1 MWDSIYSMLAILIK
15 TLFRNNKKNYFFLLV
30 GFTLASLFL
39 TQVFVVT
46 ESNELAIRKY
56 IYEEGFTSASIS
68 CSAQLAYYD
77 YYFNNNNSF
86 EGYTLPSEFNNV
98 IRAEIEQS
106 PLTEKLPLSSTNF
119 RYYDASAILDNGY
132 HTGSLPIYVIPNEI
146 FQYITPFANWEKSNV
161 SLEDFNILLVASS
174 ALSPSSH
181 SFPYNTLFNQENV
194 TVAVIDN
201 DVYYSNPITF
211 NFTHKI
217 TYESNDFNEI
227 GKMLNTYLFNWFDS
241 GLVITEKLFQQ
252 LLSSINATNYIN
264 NFKSTRIFANARAIH
279 DYTKLEYTLEE
290 YKQIATL
297 RGQIRDNLLEKMPLI
312 TELKVFGATSAD
324 AVTLTSYYENFNV
337 QFRWEQLRLSFLAIP
352 IVLLLCF
359 SIYYENQIF
368 NSAQKKLTE
377 FFRTHGISR
386 TKFLTSEL
394 VLLVIFALVGLVV
407 GASLAIPVAL
417 LGYSSVGFLA
427 TTATAPIVITG
438 YALQQTAIVYCSILV
453 LFIVPFFINRS
464 RSFIPSNRPRE
475 RRLTARTSQIIS
487 LITSSTIALT
497 LLTVMIFVP
506 PDAYAHQYS
515 TYLSIYF
522 GMSLLTISSLVFT
535 INLLL
540 EYSIQYFSKNLQKK
554 RNNLVSFS
562 LRNITINK
570 ERFKQGLLIFTTGF
584 LVTVLFMSLS
594 FGLTATKSD
603 EARYFTGGD
612 ARISVTSDADILS
625 LTQSLP
631 STIAF
636 TEISKINTLNAFNRH
651 VLSFYIID
659 TATFPNTAYYP
670 SSDIGLS
677 LQKAM
682 KYLEQTNSCLI
693 GFERANEIGLS
704 IGQEYSLKI
713 IEDDVSFI
721 QKLEIEDFVN
731 SWPFLMYERKI
742 LSTTIDFNDPLELI
756 ISSTTSQYLFNSSE
770 GITSNRYLLL
780 DFTNYNSDLEIIQTL
795 VQESEELADL
805 VTYQEEYQDY
815 INDPMVRI
823 TVNFTLFGGILA
835 LLVTISSLFFYTQ
848 KMFID
853 QNEQIHLYLSIGAV
867 KKQIKALFF
876 IEVLVLV
883 LLGTVTGLLLG
894 ILSLN
899 FLSKIAIS
907 PSFIGSFSPRVSS
920 LLVII
925 SCVFV
930 VGIGLSLLIAYMS
943 INWNIK
949 RELKQYYSSEERKIG
964 N

>member
-1 MWDSIYSMLAILIK
+1 MFVTLIK

-30 GFTLASLFL
+30 GFTMASLFL

-56 IYEEGFTSASIS
+56 IYEEGFTSASIR
-68 CSAQLAYYD
+68 CSSQLAFYD

-86 EGYTLPSEFNNV
+86 EGYTMPSEFNNV
-98 IRAEIEQS
+98 IREEIEQS
-106 PLTEKLPLSSTNF
+106 PLTEKMPLSSTTF
-119 RYYDASAILDNGY
+119 RYYEARAILDEGY
-132 HTGSLPIYVIPNEI
+132 PTGSIPIYVIPNEI
-146 FQYITPFANWEKSNV
+146 FQYITPFANWVKDNT

-174 ALSPSSH
+174 ALSPTSSH

-194 TVAVIDN
+194 TLAKIDN
-201 DVYYSNPITF
+201 DIFYSNPITF

-217 TYESNDFNEI
+217 AYETNDFNEI
-227 GKMLNTYLFNWFDS
+227 CKMLNTYLYSSTDS

-252 LLSSINATNYIN
+252 LLSSINATNYID
-264 NFKSTRIFANARAIH
+264 NFKSRRIFANAQVIR
-279 DYTKLEYTLEE
+279 DYTKLECTLEE

-324 AVTLTSYYENFNV
+324 AVTLASYYENFIV
-337 QFRWEQLRLSFLAIP
+337 EFRWEQLRLSFLAIP

-394 VLLVIFALVGLVV
+394 ALLLLFAFVGLVV
-407 GASLAIPVAL
+407 GVSLAIPVAL

-438 YALQQTAIVYCSILV
+438 YALQQTAIVYSSIV
-453 LFIVPFFINRS
+453 ALFIIPFFIDRS
-464 RSFIPSNRPRE
+464 RSFIPSNQPRE
-475 RRLTARTSQIIS
+475 RRLTAKTSQIIS
-487 LITSSTIALT
+487 LVASSTIT
-497 LLTVMIFVP
+497 LSLLAAMIFVP
-506 PDAYAHQYS
+506 ADAYAHQYS

-522 GMSLLTISSLVFT
+522 VMSLLTICSLAFT
-535 INLLL
+535 INLIL
-540 EYSIQYFSKNLQKK
+540 EYSIRYLSKNLQKK
-554 RNNLVSFS
+554 RNNIIGFS
-562 LRNITINK
+562 LRNIAINK

-594 FGLTATKSD
+594 FGLTASKSD
-603 EARYFTGGD
+603 EARYFTGAD
-612 ARISVTSDADILS
+612 ARISVASDADISS

-631 STIAF
+631 STISF
-636 TEISKINTLNAFNRH
+636 TEVSKINTLNAFNRH

-670 SSDIGLS
+670 SGDVGLS
-677 LQKAM
+677 IRKAM
-682 KYLEQTNSCLI
+682 NYLEQTNSCLI
-693 GFERANEIGLS
+693 GFKRANEIGLN
-704 IGQEYSLKI
+704 IGQDYSFKI
-713 IEDDVSFI
+713 IEDDVTFI

-731 SWPFLMYERKI
+731 SWPFFMYEREI
-742 LSTTIDFNDPLELI
+742 FSTTFDFNAPLELI
-756 ISSTTSQYLFNSSE
+756 VSSSTSQYFIDNFENL
-770 GITSNRYLLL
+770 ITSRYLLL
-780 DFTNYNSDLEIIQTL
+780 DFANYNSDLEITQAL
-795 VQESEELADL
+795 VQDSEELDDL
-805 VTYQEEYQDY
+805 VTYQAEYQDY

-823 TVNFTLFGGILA
+823 TVNFTLFSGILA
-835 LLVTISSLFFYTQ
+835 LLVTLSSLFFFTQ

-853 QNEQIHLYLSIGAV
+853 QKEQIHLYISIGAV
-867 KKQIKALFF
+867 KKQIKILFF
-876 IEVLVLV
+876 LEVLILV
-883 LLGTVTGLLLG
+883 ILGTITGLLLG

-899 FLSKIAIS
+899 FLSKIVIS
-907 PSFIGSFSPRVSS
+907 PSFIGSFSPRTSS
-920 LLVII
+920 LLAII
-925 SCVFV
+925 SSVLV
-930 VGIGLSLLIAYMS
+930 GGIGLSLLVAYMS

-949 RELKQYYSSEERKIG
+949 RELEQYYFSEERKVG